1 MEAASARLDDR
12 PSLLARRLLYWRRRH
27 PAQVVVGKLSS
38 RLRCRA
44 TAGDVK
50 EIFRRPDSFLFLS
63 NAAWRAE
70 NPGPVGDFSLLTGR
84 MSREAGSEIMNHS
97 LTGAA
102 MIRIVVA
109 FATVSAV
116 ILIIGGV
123 VGYLMPRF

>member
-1 MEAASARLDDR
+1 MRKKNFAGLALRGPSRECNASASTFSA
-12 PSLLARRLLYWRRRH
+12 PSL
-27 PAQVVVGKLSS
+27 
-38 RLRCRA
+38 LRCRA

-70 NPGPVGDFSLLTGR
+70 NPDPVGNFSPLTGR
-84 MSREAGSEIMNHS
+84 ISREAGSEIMNHS